1 MAPYCHLVAKT
12 RYRDHIDKMT
22 KYVIKQV
29 TPTAA
34 KLYLIITQSRKN
46 KSIYKIAFWDVVMCF
61 FSTKEKTFPT
71 LTKLSISE
79 ILWEHCQ
86 QYLQKNIEK
95 SISYL
100 QTADAIAQYII
111 TAN

>member
-46 KSIYKIAFWDVVMCF
+46 KSIYKIAF
-61 FSTKEKTFPT
+61 
-71 LTKLSISE
+71 
-79 ILWEHCQ
+79 
-86 QYLQKNIEK
+86 
-95 SISYL
+95 
-100 QTADAIAQYII
+100 
-111 TAN
+111 